1 MAEPSAAAAAAP
13 TGGGNPTLNFEVL
26 PRDLSAYRRGNVGVD
41 WVHRFE
47 SGRPGPHVLVN
58 ALTHG
63 NEFCGMVAACH
74 LLDSGVRPAIGTLTV
89 SFANVA
95 AYETFDRERP
105 FESRQLVH
113 NLNRIWSAA
122 QLDGDEQSPELQRA
136 RALRPVVAAADHILD
151 IHSTSQDVEP
161 FWVYPA
167 FARNGAVAMAL
178 TRPAVHLVMPS
189 GLGSGTPVIQH
200 GLHGTEGHEGVA
212 MVVECGQHF
221 KRSSGELATAV
232 ALPVQSDPITLAKT
246 LATLDHISGGRV
258 TLGVGFGWNLDELGD
273 HNVPPG
279 RRRTMLREY
288 LEAMRALW
296 TDEEAE
302 YHGEFV
308 DFGTSWAW
316 PKPPRGLI
324 PTLVG
329 AAGNEKNF
337 KWIARSADGW
347 ITTPGEADIEGSV
360 ALLKQIWSDAGREGT
375 PQIVVLDF
383 RPDPEKLARWQEIG
397 VTEVLY
403 GLPDDSVEKASA
415 YLAKLAG
422 KLGIAPAVV

>member
-1 MAEPSAAAAAAP
+1 
-13 TGGGNPTLNFEVL
+13 
-26 PRDLSAYRRGNVGVD
+26 
-41 WVHRFE
+41 
-47 SGRPGPHVLVN
+47 
-58 ALTHG
+58 
-63 NEFCGMVAACH
+63 
-74 LLDSGVRPAIGTLTV
+74 
-89 SFANVA
+89 
-95 AYETFDRERP
+95 
-105 FESRQLVH
+105 
-113 NLNRIWSAA
+113 
-122 QLDGDEQSPELQRA
+122 
-136 RALRPVVAAADHILD
+136 
-151 IHSTSQDVEP
+151 
-161 FWVYPA
+161 
-167 FARNGAVAMAL
+167 
-178 TRPAVHLVMPS
+178 
-189 GLGSGTPVIQH
+189 
-200 GLHGTEGHEGVA
+200 
-212 MVVECGQHF
+212 
-221 KRSSGELATAV
+221 
-232 ALPVQSDPITLAKT
+232 
-246 LATLDHISGGRV
+246 
-258 TLGVGFGWNLDELGD
+258 
-273 HNVPPG
+273 
-279 RRRTMLREY
+279 
-288 LEAMRALW
+288 MRALW

-316 PKPPRGLI
+316 PKPPQGLI

>member
-1 MAEPSAAAAAAP
+1 MEFGIVQFTSDRGLKPQILAPLIEEAGFASYYVPEHGHIPTRRDAAHPQTGDSSLPDDRYMRTLDPWTTLSAAAAV
-13 TGGGNPTLNFEVL
+13 T
-26 PRDLSAYRRGNVGVD
+26 
-41 WVHRFE
+41 
-47 SGRPGPHVLVN
+47 
-58 ALTHG
+58 
-63 NEFCGMVAACH
+63 
-74 LLDSGVRPAIGTLTV
+74 
-89 SFANVA
+89 
-95 AYETFDRERP
+95 ERI
-105 FESRQLVH
+105 R
-113 NLNRIWSAA
+113 
-122 QLDGDEQSPELQRA
+122 
-136 RALRPVVAAADHILD
+136 
-151 IHSTSQDVEP
+151 
-161 FWVYPA
+161 
-167 FARNGAVAMAL
+167 
-178 TRPAVHLVMPS
+178 
-189 GLGSGTPVIQH
+189 
-200 GLHGTEGHEGVA
+200 
-212 MVVECGQHF
+212 
-221 KRSSGELATAV
+221 LATAV